1 MQKIRCVDIELAI
14 MRRFEYVRNIIV
26 PNVNS
31 LLMFEADMLILTPSG
46 YATGFEIKVS
56 LSDLKADFKKKQHI
70 NMNDIFYQSMTR
82 KEWFFKKFKYFNYAV
97 PESLQNAALELIPD
111 FCGLW
116 VMSEDKGFSMVKEPK
131 VLFDYK
137 WSDREMLKLA
147 WHGTMRLYKLKSRI
161 RDLEN
166 K

>member
-14 MRRFEYVRNIIV
+14 MRRFEYVKNIIV

-31 LLMFEADMLILTPSG
+31 LLMFEADMLIVTPSG

-56 LSDLKADFKKKQHI
+56 LSDLKADFKKKQHL
-70 NMNDIFYQSMTR
+70 NMNDIFHQSITR

-97 PESLQNAALELIPD
+97 PVSLQNASLELIPE

-116 VMSEDKGFSMVKEPK
+116 VMSEDKGFSMVREPK

-137 WSDREMLKLA
+137 WSDREMLILA